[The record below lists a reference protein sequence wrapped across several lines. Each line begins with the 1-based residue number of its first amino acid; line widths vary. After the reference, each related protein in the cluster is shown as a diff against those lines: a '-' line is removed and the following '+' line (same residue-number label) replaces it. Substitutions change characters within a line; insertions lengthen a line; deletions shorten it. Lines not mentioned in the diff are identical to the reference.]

1 MDNAHLRPRTDY
13 SWSMKTKSKT
23 RFSFNP
29 RLILGGSLIAASF
42 FSAYLLANSN
52 NRMITVWSAVNDLAP
67 GQIIQSSDIAPT
79 QVLIPENA
87 AFYLSTNSQL
97 VGSYVVRP
105 VGASELI
112 PSYSLT
118 EQTNVN
124 LKRVPISLA
133 RSRVPLGVTR
143 GSVIDIYITPKDQL
157 GGTFETSKKSR
168 AAALLIGVSVEGI
181 DLEASKLGGEI
192 GLTILVPPLSVPD
205 IVAAMAN
212 SNFVVVRNN

>member
-1 MDNAHLRPRTDY
+1 
-13 SWSMKTKSKT
+13 MKRQSKN

-29 RLILGGSLIAASF
+29 RLILGASLIAASF
-42 FSAYLLANSN
+42 FSAYLLVNSN
-52 NRMITVWSAVNDLAP
+52 NRMITVWSAVSDLAP
-67 GQIIQSSDIAPT
+67 GQIIQSSDITPT

-87 AFYLSTNSQL
+87 AFYLSADFPL

-112 PSYSLT
+112 PSYSMAERT
-118 EQTNVN
+118 KFD

-143 GSVIDIYITPKDQL
+143 GSVIDIYVTPKEQL
-157 GGTFETSKKSR
+157 GGIVESSKKSK
-168 AAALLIGVSVEGI
+168 ATSLLNGVSVEGI
-181 DLEASKLGGEI
+181 DLEASKLGGDI
-192 GLTILVPPLSVPD
+192 GLTILVPPLYVQD
-205 IVAAMAN
+205 IVTAMAV

>member
-1 MDNAHLRPRTDY
+1 
-13 SWSMKTKSKT
+13 MKRQSKN

-29 RLILGGSLIAASF
+29 RLILGASLIAASF

-52 NRMITVWSAVNDLAP
+52 NRMITVWSAVSDLAP
-67 GQIIQSSDIAPT
+67 GQIIQSSDITPT

-87 AFYLSTNSQL
+87 AFYLSADFPL

-112 PSYSLT
+112 PSYSMAERT
-118 EQTNVN
+118 KFD

-143 GSVIDIYITPKDQL
+143 GSVIDIYVTPKEQL
-157 GGTFETSKKSR
+157 GGIVESSKKSK
-168 AAALLIGVSVEGI
+168 ATSLLKGVSVEGI
-181 DLEASKLGGEI
+181 DLEASKLGGDI
-192 GLTILVPPLSVPD
+192 GLTILVPPLYVQD
-205 IVAAMAN
+205 IVTAMAV

>member
-1 MDNAHLRPRTDY
+1 
-13 SWSMKTKSKT
+13 MKRQSKT

-29 RLILGGSLIAASF
+29 RLILGASLITASF

-52 NRMITVWSAVNDLAP
+52 NRMVTVWSAVSDLAP
-67 GQIIQSSDIAPT
+67 GQIIQSSDITPT

-87 AFYLSTNSQL
+87 EFYLSANSQL

-112 PSYSLT
+112 PSYSLA
-118 EQTNVN
+118 EQSKFNY
-124 LKRVPISLA
+124 KRVPISLA

-143 GSVIDIYITPKDQL
+143 GSVIDIYVTPKEQL
-157 GGTFETSKKSR
+157 GGTFEISKKSK
-168 AAALLIGVSVEGI
+168 ATALLTGVSVEGI
-181 DLEASKLGGEI
+181 DLEASKLGGDI
-192 GLTILVPPLSVPD
+192 GLTILVPPLFVPD
-205 IVAAMAN
+205 IVAAMAV

>member
-1 MDNAHLRPRTDY
+1 
-13 SWSMKTKSKT
+13 MKRQSKI

-29 RLILGGSLIAASF
+29 RLILGASLIAASF

-52 NRMITVWSAVNDLAP
+52 NRMITVWSAVSDLAP
-67 GQIIQSSDIAPT
+67 GQIIQSSDITPT

-87 AFYLSTNSQL
+87 AFYLNADFPL
-97 VGSYVVRP
+97 VGSHVVRP

-118 EQTNVN
+118 EQTKFN

-143 GSVIDIYITPKDQL
+143 GSVIDIYVTPKEQL
-157 GGTFETSKKSR
+157 GGIGESSKKSK
-168 AAALLIGVSVEGI
+168 ATSLLKGVSVEGI
-181 DLEASKLGGEI
+181 DLEASKLGGDI
-192 GLTILVPPLSVPD
+192 GLTILVPPLYVQD
-205 IVAAMAN
+205 IVAAMAV